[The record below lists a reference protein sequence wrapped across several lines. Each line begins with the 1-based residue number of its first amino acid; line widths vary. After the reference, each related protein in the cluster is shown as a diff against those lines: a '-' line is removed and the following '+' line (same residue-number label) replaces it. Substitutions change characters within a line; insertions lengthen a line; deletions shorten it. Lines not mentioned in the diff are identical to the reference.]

1 MANKRDELIK
11 NALMDKLSG
20 NITIYSADDILTA
33 ADITDEETQDFQEK
47 IRSEIARLAKKKKS

>member
-33 ADITDEETQDFQEK
+33 ADITDEETQDFHEK
-47 IRSEIARLAKKKKS
+47 IQSEIARLAGKMKS